1 MRSLKTGPLGIGGAQ
16 TMAKVWAGGLT
27 SPFTVL
33 SSMGSP
39 CMLATSVNGRDQ
51 DSSGWMQLFQTSVTL
66 IVTSKLE
73 KGRGVPQ
80 VLSLSFPLNET
91 KQNIPYTSPAIHG
104 LTQEPV
110 QTHGPILCL
119 LLWTKLFYISAES
132 EDHVGQENGWL

>member
-16 TMAKVWAGGLT
+16 AMAKVWAGGLT

-73 KGRGVPQ
+73 KGRVVPQ
-80 VLSLSFPLNET
+80 VD
-91 KQNIPYTSPAIHG
+91 
-104 LTQEPV
+104 EPV
-110 QTHGPILCL
+110 YS
-119 LLWTKLFYISAES
+119 TK
-132 EDHVGQENGWL
+132 